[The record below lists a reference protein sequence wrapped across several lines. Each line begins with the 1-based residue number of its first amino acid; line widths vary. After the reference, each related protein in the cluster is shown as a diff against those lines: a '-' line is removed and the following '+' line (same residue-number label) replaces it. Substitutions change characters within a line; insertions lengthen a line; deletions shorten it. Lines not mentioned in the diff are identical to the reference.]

1 MKGLLTNI
9 IGAVAP
15 TLGTAL
21 GGPMGGMAAKMIS
34 EVLGVPNN
42 SKSINQAMAV
52 ATPEQMLQLKQA
64 EQAFIQNSNLINA
77 SYKAFDTL
85 ADTIGNPKVIPTGHV
100 KFMAKNYVDELSMK
114 YPGLR
119 GYAEDTMGNID
130 MKALE
135 KLQGTGDPLAL
146 FFRYMNKI
154 DDFVTP
160 KQYKGMMETLNRAI
174 GETSYDN
181 IRPTLWS
188 IREALENDLNSF
200 GANITKET
208 FLKDDTVKAAY
219 EALKKSNPGA
229 AEADMALRIK
239 ARRNFTRSF
248 LVPAK
253 AGTKKAKTRM
263 ESWRINLDAE

>member
-1 MKGLLTNI
+1 ML
-9 IGAVAP
+9 
-15 TLGTAL
+15 
-21 GGPMGGMAAKMIS
+21 S
-34 EVLGVPNN
+34 
-42 SKSINQAMAV
+42 
-52 ATPEQMLQLKQA
+52 ATVWKQA
-64 EQAFIQNSNLINA
+64 DAAFKQNSNLINT

-100 KFMAKNYVDELSMK
+100 KKMAGDYIGELSMK
-114 YPGLR
+114 YPSITA
-119 GYAEDTMGNID
+119 YAQDAMGNID

-174 GETSYDN
+174 GETTYDN

-200 GANITKET
+200 GGALTKET
-208 FLKDDTVKAAY
+208 FLKDDAVKAAY
-219 EALKKSNPGA
+219 ETFKENKSCCS
-229 AEADMALRIK
+229 
-239 ARRNFTRSF
+239 RSRH
-248 LVPAK
+248 
-253 AGTKKAKTRM
+253 G
-263 ESWRINLDAE
+263 S